1 MPPWYVWF
9 VVGNA
14 VFMALIGGF
23 LYSIK
28 MSFVGAGKIK
38 DIEHG
43 VSAVSIRVDNIEIRM
58 DRAGEKVS
66 DLATDVQGMP
76 ERLRHEFVTKEYLH
90 LVSGRGSGSGGSGL
104 P

>member
-14 VFMALIGGF
+14 VVMALIAGF

-38 DIEHG
+38 DIEHSVATG
-43 VSAVSIRVDNIEIRM
+43 ALKIDRLERRM
-58 DRAGEKVS
+58 DQAVEKVS
-66 DLATDVQGMP
+66 DLATEVQGMP
-76 ERLRHEFVTKEYLH
+76 ERLRHEFVTKEH
-90 LVSGRGSGSGGSGL
+90 LQLIIKKGL
-104 P
+104 